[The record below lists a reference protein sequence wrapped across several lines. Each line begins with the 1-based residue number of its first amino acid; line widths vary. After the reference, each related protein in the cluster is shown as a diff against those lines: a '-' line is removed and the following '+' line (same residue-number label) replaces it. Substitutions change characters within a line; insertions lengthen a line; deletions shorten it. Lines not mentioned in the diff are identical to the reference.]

1 MADDHAPARTPT
13 REELFAEVAA
23 PTDPGDYSAA
33 VQVGLDDVA
42 AGRVI
47 SGERVQAWVRSLGT
61 SDELPPPEC
70 D

>member
-13 REELFAEVAA
+13 RAELLARITA
-23 PTDPGDYSAA
+23 PGDPEAYRAA
-33 VQVGLDDVA
+33 VQVGLDDIA
-42 AGRVI
+42 AGRTI

-61 SDELPPPEC
+61 PEELSPPEC

>member
-1 MADDHAPARTPT
+1 MADDHAPSRKPT
-13 REELFAEVAA
+13 REELLARIAMPSDPAA
-23 PTDPGDYSAA
+23 YRAA
-33 VQVGLDDVA
+33 VQVGLDDIV

-47 SGERVQAWVRSLGT
+47 SGERVHAWVRSLGT